1 MTQDWLALDLSAPLM
16 AFGGVAID
24 QVGPVRDFPALSM
37 VTGLFGNALGWDW
50 SDRTGHQKLQDRIIM
65 ASAIAREGRRITD
78 IQNAQ
83 LSKTDRGWTTRGQI
97 EERAGA
103 SHAAP
108 HRRLRDYHADRE
120 VVIVVRLE
128 PALGDPALAVL
139 RAALERPARPLFF
152 GRKPCLPGR
161 PILRPARIIA
171 DTAFA
176 ALQAVAETGDPAL
189 PQLPADARA
198 QWTPGQGPE
207 GNAMALADIRVWAS
221 GMHGGTRRVVEGR
234 LGCEVRV

>member
-1 MTQDWLALDLSAPLM
+1 MTQDWLILDLSAPLM

-24 QVGPVRDFPALSM
+24 QVGPTRDFPALSM
-37 VTGLFGNALGWDW
+37 VAGLFGNALGWNW
-50 SDRTGHQKLQDRIIM
+50 SDRAAHQALQDRIIM
-65 ASAIAREGRRITD
+65 ASAIAREGRRLTD
-78 IQNAQ
+78 SQNAQ
-83 LSKTDRGWTTRGQI
+83 LSKQDRGWTTRGKV

-103 SHAAP
+103 SYAAP
-108 HRRLRDYHADRE
+108 HRRLRDYHADCD

-128 PALGDPALAVL
+128 PALEDPDL
-139 RAALERPARPLFF
+139 AALEAALQRPARPLFF

-161 PILRPARIIA
+161 PILRPARIAA

-176 ALQAVAETGDPAL
+176 ALRSVAETVDSTL

-207 GNAMALADIRVWAS
+207 GNALALADIRVWAS
-221 GMHGGTRRVVEGR
+221 GMHGGTRRVIEGR
-234 LGCEVRV
+234 LGGEVRM

>member
-1 MTQDWLALDLSAPLM
+1 MTQDWLVLDLSAPLM
-16 AFGGVAID
+16 AFGGVAVD

-37 VTGLFGNALGWDW
+37 VTGLFGNALGWHW
-50 SDRTGHQKLQDRIIM
+50 SDRKAHQTLQDRIVM
-65 ASAIAREGRRITD
+65 ASAIVREGRRITD
-78 IQNAQ
+78 SQNAQ
-83 LSKTDRGWTTRGQI
+83 LSKSDRGWTTRGQA

-103 SHAAP
+103 SFAAP

-128 PALGDPALAVL
+128 PALEDPDLATL
-139 RAALERPARPLFF
+139 QAALERPARPLFL

-161 PILRPARIIA
+161 PILRPARIVA

-189 PQLPADARA
+189 PQLAADARA
-198 QWTPGQGPE
+198 QWTPGQGPA

-221 GMHGGTRRVVEGR
+221 GMHGGTRPVIEGR
-234 LGCEVRV
+234 LDCGGRV